1 MIKLSAA
8 ALGYA
13 RQPGFHALIF
23 SDVKPP
29 TGPAAAYKQSAAADM
44 HEMGLTVATENIFFG
59 KTTGR
64 RSERTT
70 MAVVAQSN
78 DGADHWLR
86 GVLSGRPLD
95 GSVMQTAASF
105 GAIEL
110 RDGSVKA
117 KVQLLP
123 FDGSEYGVFAFVDP
137 ALLLNETHGS
147 ERLGLIQR
155 LMVTPMVR
163 AATDQLVRVTE
174 ASIGMH
180 ESESA
185 DESLEPVQRSAATK
199 KAAHQ
204 TDLLDALNRILQ
216 SPEEYIIVASQPLQ
230 SFPCLDALDAMVPLI
245 PRNDGDTDASR
256 RRSSLG
262 WAFARDSAIATV
274 AVRKQCHVPLDE
286 RAAMMV
292 AQRLLRMATPA
303 GASVLR
309 PTGSVAEVK
318 LVKPS
323 KVSESRITAA
333 AVKAKLHI
341 LACDQPWGYDAVADA
356 NSSNTDQATYTI
368 PHAFILDADAETW
381 AEAFRVASRTAGTP
395 VDLVIETDHFSVTT
409 LPVYTGPDVHVYNI
423 EDVIVDVNAECNA
436 AVGTDGIAMEFT
448 RAEVADATPT
458 NLRRAVEAGGH
469 LAAIVRWSRSQPP
482 GTDPL
487 PWHAETIP
495 AATLAPV
502 WPASAGG
509 TNPIPLASVAPPA
522 ARFEG
527 LTQTIARVN
536 NIEGVLAAVARS
548 QAQSMEAIVQLTA
561 SVAALVQHAG
571 IPNALPPAPPPTPP
585 PRSYAAI
592 TAATAPA
599 VALATLETNVEM
611 EPAAADAPAAN
622 TGFQPSSTT
631 ASAVSSATAH
641 GRAGAS
647 PSAEMDLNDDSP
659 PVPDAAPV
667 SRRTRLA
674 SVLESLLPV
683 RRTSSSTLQGTVE
696 GPPTWAAMTR
706 RVRFADEREWDDEY
720 DASTDDEYGGSD
732 YVHFDEDGDDVGA
745 PVVPENSDGLESFD
759 VPTRAAAAGE
769 GEAVALRRVIVYA
782 GPGSALTADG
792 SMRRLGMVTTPAGRR
807 SARLSSSAATGG
819 GTAAESDETRAAILH
834 SLEAERTV
842 VAQLR
847 AARPPTP
854 DETWSESGGDE
865 LPGAAHEVDVAE
877 PDQLDAT
884 TATADDVDDT
894 QQHEGE
900 THEAY
905 EDRLNGMIPPPQY
918 FCCRPVFF

>member
-1 MIKLSAA
+1 M
-8 ALGYA
+8 
-13 RQPGFHALIF
+13 
-23 SDVKPP
+23 
-29 TGPAAAYKQSAAADM
+29 GPN
-44 HEMGLTVATENIFFG
+44 GT
-59 KTTGR
+59 
-64 RSERTT
+64 
-70 MAVVAQSN
+70 
-78 DGADHWLR
+78 
-86 GVLSGRPLD
+86 
-95 GSVMQTAASF
+95 
-105 GAIEL
+105 
-110 RDGSVKA
+110 
-117 KVQLLP
+117 
-123 FDGSEYGVFAFVDP
+123 
-137 ALLLNETHGS
+137 
-147 ERLGLIQR
+147 
-155 LMVTPMVR
+155 
-163 AATDQLVRVTE
+163 
-174 ASIGMH
+174 
-180 ESESA
+180 
-185 DESLEPVQRSAATK
+185 
-199 KAAHQ
+199 
-204 TDLLDALNRILQ
+204 
-216 SPEEYIIVASQPLQ
+216 
-230 SFPCLDALDAMVPLI
+230 VPLI

-274 AVRKQCHVPLDE
+274 AVRKECHVSLDE

-292 AQRLLRMATPA
+292 AQRLLRMPTPA
-303 GASVLR
+303 AASVLR

-409 LPVYTGPDVHVYNI
+409 LPIYTGPDVHVYNI
-423 EDVIVDVNAECNA
+423 EDVVVDVNAECNT

-495 AATLAPV
+495 AATLAPA

-509 TNPIPLASVAPPA
+509 TNPIPLASVSPPA

-571 IPNALPPAPPPTPP
+571 IPIALPPAPPPTPP

-599 VALATLETNVEM
+599 VAPTTLETNVEM

-631 ASAVSSATAH
+631 VSAVSNATAH
-641 GRAGAS
+641 GRTGAS
-647 PSAEMDLNDDSP
+647 PSAEMDLNDDSM

-674 SVLESLLPV
+674 SAMASLLSHAAG
-683 RRTSSSTLQGTVE
+683 TTQGTVE
-696 GPPTWAAMTR
+696 GPSTWAVTTR
-706 RVRFADEREWDDEY
+706 HVRFADEHEWDDEY

-745 PVVPENSDGLESFD
+745 PMVPEHSDGLEGYD

-769 GEAVALRRVIVYA
+769 EAAVQLRRVIVYA
-782 GPGSALTADG
+782 GAGSALTADG
-792 SMRRLGMVTTPAGRR
+792 SMQRLGTVATSAGRR

-842 VAQLR
+842 VEQLR

-854 DETWSESGGDE
+854 DDDWSESGGDA
-865 LPGAAHEVDVAE
+865 LPGAAHEVDLAE
-877 PDQLDAT
+877 PAQLDAT
-884 TATADDVDDT
+884 TTTADDVDDT

-900 THEAY
+900 SHEAY
-905 EDRLNGMIPPPQY
+905 EDRLNDMIPPPQY